1 MQEHKQ
7 RLLHKPG
14 IMYAHARASGF
25 CYVNDLVLA
34 ILELLKYHARVL
46 YVDIDVHHGDGVEE
60 AFYLSDRENLKYHGM
75 WHAYNV
81 MELANP
87 SLPRLRETSAC
98 QGRGVAYVECRVR
111 AGGMDAG
118 PPFLLALPARVFCPL
133 QHGMGGMGL
142 VYGAD
147 LFRQVLTIGI
157 DVPEKIPPNLQWTL
171 ICRKGQ
177 CPSYRIYVFY
187 NNMHICPDLIHVLI
201 MSDCRVMTVSYH
213 KYGDFFFPG
222 TGALHDV
229 GELNG
234 ECFIAPTQQRR
245 RWMSSSGTH
254 LLASS

>member
-171 ICRKGQ
+171 ICRKCLSEINGIDIVWE
-177 CPSYRIYVFY
+177 S
-187 NNMHICPDLIHVLI
+187 VLGLLSTKHHAYKALENARVLTFLDAVTLEL
-201 MSDCRVMTVSYH
+201 MTMPCRLS
-213 KYGDFFFPG
+213 
-222 TGALHDV
+222 
-229 GELNG
+229 
-234 ECFIAPTQQRR
+234 C
-245 RWMSSSGTH
+245 SSSGRGGPRVG
-254 LLASS
+254 ASVKCSEGDWRGGQDAY